1 MSLRENDK
9 TTNHIQCLSLF
20 ASFHYFYFHFDL
32 IFKQLFSQQMGPITV
47 STPGKIILLG
57 EHSVVYGNSAFAS
70 SLSDL
75 RINITLVCSSVLTTV
90 LDVIERNNKTP
101 SYHDLPWFYKYKQQ
115 GRPEMVCILRSRL
128 ASSIVPR
135 KGFIMYFFLE
145 SRICLDIKEKS
156 EFLSTLMDTLHV
168 SIPSTY
174 SKTFLALCYLLNTYC
189 SDFWYVDDVF
199 TSYAHS
205 QDQTLSCGYDFDIES
220 HGLPFG
226 AGLGSSASISC
237 SLSLLVYLISKT
249 YQDPSYDI
257 QAESVSVF
265 LFPLSIHRS
274 SFLPRTL
281 FWRTLCLLTS
291 IAGRMSVNA
300 SSMALPQVWTILF
313 VWWVWN
319 ESHAS
324 YWSPG
329 HSLHFRKGQF
339 EVKSCPSISLLIIN
353 TNVPK
358 NTKEMVSKVRQLYTS
373 FPSIIQPLF
382 DSINE
387 QIRYVLE
394 VEQEVFY
401 YSMYEWA

>member
-1 MSLRENDK
+1 MICHDS
-9 TTNHIQCLSLF
+9 TNTSHKEDWKWSVSFDPALLAPLFQGKDLSC
-20 ASFHYFYFHFDL
+20 
-32 IFKQLFSQQMGPITV
+32 IF
-47 STPGKIILLG
+47 LL
-57 EHSVVYGNSAFAS
+57 
-70 SLSDL
+70 
-75 RINITLVCSSVLTTV
+75 
-90 LDVIERNNKTP
+90 K
-101 SYHDLPWFYKYKQQ
+101 
-115 GRPEMVCILRSRL
+115 
-128 ASSIVPR
+128 
-135 KGFIMYFFLE
+135 

-237 SLSLLVYLISKT
+237 SLSFLVYLISKT

-281 FWRTLCLLTS
+281 F
-291 IAGRMSVNA
+291 
-300 SSMALPQVWTILF
+300 
-313 VWWVWN
+313 
-319 ESHAS
+319 
-324 YWSPG
+324 
-329 HSLHFRKGQF
+329 
-339 EVKSCPSISLLIIN
+339 
-353 TNVPK
+353 
-358 NTKEMVSKVRQLYTS
+358 
-373 FPSIIQPLF
+373 
-382 DSINE
+382 
-387 QIRYVLE
+387 
-394 VEQEVFY
+394 
-401 YSMYEWA
+401 